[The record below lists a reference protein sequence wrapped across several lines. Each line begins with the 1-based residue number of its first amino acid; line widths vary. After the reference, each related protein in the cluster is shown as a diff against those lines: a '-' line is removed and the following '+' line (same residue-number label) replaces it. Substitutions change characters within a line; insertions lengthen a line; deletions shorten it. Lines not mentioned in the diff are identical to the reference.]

1 MYPASTDPTRPRE
14 IAKINPKLDRNLTAY
29 MVAAAG
35 AAGVSIVAA
44 QSAEAKV
51 VYTPKQLTIAP
62 RTALPL
68 DLNNDG
74 VNDFVIS
81 NWQYDQV
88 SHLSVIHQASANG
101 VISKYQKLGPA
112 ADLAFGVE
120 IGPNRFFEGVGS
132 MATEG
137 SQSGTVFFSGGPW
150 KNAHERYLGL
160 KFSLNGETHY
170 GWARLTVTA
179 KGGIVATLTGY
190 AYETVPNKPISAG
203 RTSGPIDASEG
214 NGAEMLTPSH
224 GLATHRSATLGM
236 LAGGADRLAIWRR
249 EDDAPVTYRQDK
261 RVI

>member
-1 MYPASTDPTRPRE
+1 MYPASTDWTRPRE
-14 IAKINPKLDRNLTAY
+14 IAKINPKLDRNLAAY

-35 AAGVSIVAA
+35 AAGVSIAAA
-44 QSAEAKV
+44 QSAEAKI
-51 VYTPKQLTIAP
+51 VYTPKQITIAP

-112 ADLAFGVE
+112 ADLAFGVQ

-137 SQSGTVFFSGGPW
+137 SRSGTVFFSGGPW
-150 KNAHERYLGL
+150 KDAHERYLGL

-170 GWARLTVTA
+170 GWARMTVTA

-190 AYETVPNKPISAG
+190 AYETIPNKPISAG
-203 RTSGPIDASEG
+203 KTSGLSDASAG
-214 NGAEMLTPSH
+214 NPAEMPALSH
-224 GLATHRSATLGM
+224 GSATLGM
-236 LAGGADRLAIWRR
+236 LASGANRLAIWRR
-249 EDDAPVTYRQDK
+249 DDEAAQIAYQRDEKVL
-261 RVI
+261 

>member
-1 MYPASTDPTRPRE
+1 MYPASTDFTRPRQ
-14 IAKINPKLDRNLTAY
+14 IARINPKLDRNLAAY

-35 AAGVSIVAA
+35 AAGVSITAA
-44 QSAEAKV
+44 QSAEAKI
-51 VYTPKQLTIAP
+51 VYTPKQITIAP

-74 VNDFVIS
+74 LNDFVIS

-88 SHLSVIHQASANG
+88 SHLSVIPRAPSNG

-112 ADLAFGVE
+112 ADLAFGVQ
-120 IGPNRFFEGVGS
+120 IGPDRFFEGVGS
-132 MATEG
+132 MATAG
-137 SQSGTVFFSGGPW
+137 SRSGTIFFSGGAW
-150 KNAHERYLGL
+150 KDAHERYLGL

-170 GWARLTVTA
+170 GWARMTVTA

-203 RTSGPIDASEG
+203 KTSGPIDASEG
-214 NGAEMLTPSH
+214 DTAEMLAPSY
-224 GLATHRSATLGM
+224 GSATLGM

-249 EDDAPVTYRQDK
+249 DDETAAQAAYQQDEK
-261 RVI
+261 AL